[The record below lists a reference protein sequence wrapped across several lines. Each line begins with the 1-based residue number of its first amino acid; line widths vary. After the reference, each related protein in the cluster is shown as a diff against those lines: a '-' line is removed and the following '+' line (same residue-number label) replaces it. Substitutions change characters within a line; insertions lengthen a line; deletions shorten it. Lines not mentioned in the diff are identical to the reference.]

1 MLHVGTSSLRL
12 FHVMCDAR
20 TGAGLATLHQAGVH
34 LDMDARRPAPPPA
47 ETEHAPRGVPTE
59 E

>member
-34 LDMDARRPAPPPA
+34 LDMDARRPAPPPPQDRA
-47 ETEHAPRGVPTE
+47 RALGVPTE